1 MKYDIF
7 KYGDEGT
14 WQKRP
19 DEYSQRKI
27 VDSYLPSKSWTSSSQ
42 KKLSQWKNINTRT
55 HTHTHTHTHT
65 RSSVSIKTLFI
76 KKVRSVRSDKV
87 ESEYYHVQFMRAN
100 DLALRFW
107 TIVLKNTLNSLTESF
122 LLHEL
127 LQTFF
132 ILVGKI
138 VLIVFQNLIELD
150 KF

>member
-1 MKYDIF
+1 M
-7 KYGDEGT
+7 E
-14 WQKRP
+14 
-19 DEYSQRKI
+19 EYKH
-27 VDSYLPSKSWTSSSQ
+27 
-42 KKLSQWKNINTRT
+42 T
-55 HTHTHTHTHT
+55 HTHTHTYTHTHTHT